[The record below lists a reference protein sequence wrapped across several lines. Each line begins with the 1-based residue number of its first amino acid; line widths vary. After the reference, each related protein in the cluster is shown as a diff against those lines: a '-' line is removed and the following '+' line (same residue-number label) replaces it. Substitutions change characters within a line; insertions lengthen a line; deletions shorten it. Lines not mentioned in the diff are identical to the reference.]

1 MFPSYRSLSGVC
13 LFCHV
18 CFLPQCH
25 SSFDDLLN
33 RRHHCRYCGGLYCA
47 PCSSRRAVIPEG
59 KCLLP
64 PGEASLA
71 PSEAKHD
78 VRVPQVVHKARDSC
92 RPRERN
98 YTLTGDLWMLT
109 SLRSS
114 CTRGSRMWNV
124 RAGCG
129 ACWQKGNEVATLV
142 LGVAISHSLP
152 QHPLLFTLSVCNPV
166 FFYLCIDLI
175 L

>member
-1 MFPSYRSLSGVC
+1 VLYFLLCSVMFPSYRSLSGVC

-92 RPRERN
+92 RPRDKPH
-98 YTLTGDLWMLT
+98 TH
-109 SLRSS
+109 
-114 CTRGSRMWNV
+114 RGSLDVNMFEVIMHTWEQDVERESRVWRML
-124 RAGCG
+124 A
-129 ACWQKGNEVATLV
+129 KGE
-142 LGVAISHSLP
+142 
-152 QHPLLFTLSVCNPV
+152 
-166 FFYLCIDLI
+166 
-175 L
+175 